1 MILTVS
7 TLAGI
12 PFGFLL
18 ALPLMSLLQRLF
30 PERKTAAG
38 GSAVP
43 PKLPKLR
50 PSLTPIVA
58 VHLILVAGVVAFY
71 LLFSPRYAA
80 LFQDFGVQLPT
91 ITRLVLAAPPNW
103 LILTLPVLLGL
114 DIGCCYLARKLGG
127 RRGLLWWTVG
137 VIAGLA
143 LLVIVAMASITIPL
157 QKLIETLGAET
168 TTQNI
173 PSAQP
178 ASAPVERSERI
189 AVEDL
194 ALHLLVA
201 IREKDD
207 AKLKSLASDRI
218 KGWPDALPVFAVELR
233 EHFRQATGSESF
245 DLRAS
250 ESLINSEL
258 AVVKCTGPEALHGM
272 CLVLNFVKTA
282 DGWRNHSLRNSSEQ
296 TPLAE
301 HLAKLQMELQKVQQP
316 RRPAA
321 EKDPGSPEQ

>member
-1 MILTVS
+1 
-7 TLAGI
+7 
-12 PFGFLL
+12 
-18 ALPLMSLLQRLF
+18 
-30 PERKTAAG
+30 
-38 GSAVP
+38 
-43 PKLPKLR
+43 
-50 PSLTPIVA
+50 
-58 VHLILVAGVVAFY
+58 
-71 LLFSPRYAA
+71 
-80 LFQDFGVQLPT
+80 
-91 ITRLVLAAPPNW
+91 
-103 LILTLPVLLGL
+103 
-114 DIGCCYLARKLGG
+114 
-127 RRGLLWWTVG
+127 
-137 VIAGLA
+137 LA

-157 QKLIETLGAET
+157 RKMVEMLGAET

-178 ASAPVERSERI
+178 ASAPAERSERI

-250 ESLINSEL
+250 ESLVEGEL
-258 AVVKCTGPEALHGM
+258 AVVRCTGPEALHGM

-301 HLAKLQMELQKVQQP
+301 HLAKLQLELQKVQQP